1 VDFRI
6 LGPLEVVVA
15 GRGVPLGGAK
25 QRAALA
31 MLLLHRNQTV
41 SRDRLIEGLWGEEP
55 PASAGHT
62 LEAYVS
68 RLRRALLT
76 VEASPRLMARPP
88 GYVLKVEAGELDLDR
103 FQAALD
109 RAGMAISG
117 GDPSAAAAALRE
129 ALAMFRGAPLEDLT
143 YAPFAQGE
151 IPRLEELR
159 LAAVER
165 RIDADLACGR
175 HRELVGELESLVARH
190 PLRERFWAQLML
202 ALYRSGRQ
210 GEALGA
216 LERARSGLAEELGV
230 DPSPVLTEVQQG
242 ILRQDPGLAP
252 AQPRVAL
259 PTIVGRKGRDAE
271 LKADESSPVPRP
283 SRRPAVD
290 GRGPAAPGEPGRR
303 PFMTRRPARTGLI
316 AVALV
321 ALVALVAVFVPR
333 ILNQGRAGIGTSSRP
348 GLNFLDARTGEVVG
362 HLPIPVTSE
371 VHYADGVFWDAKGSQ
386 TSASVSF
393 VAIDARTRRVLRE
406 FASPVDDVGGFTVDG
421 NDLWVTSYP
430 EPVLVRMDARS
441 GRVEDRIPLSD
452 PSAPRFSGGSY
463 GARQL
468 VVAAGSVWVG
478 RTGEVVQVNPQT
490 GRVVR
495 RFPLP
500 YAWGIG
506 FGEGRVW
513 VSTKDGLTWI
523 DPRTS
528 QVGPTAPITTPQYV
542 TVGAGAAWTED
553 GLGTV
558 YKVGLDGRVLATY
571 RTADG
576 GAGDTKVDFSGGTV
590 WEGNASTGTVT
601 AIDALTGDR
610 RTYRFPDTIGDL
622 AAGAGLVVVPMGTEP
637 TTQQVFA
644 HLTGNVGRFVWPSY
658 TADPPDPA
666 VADIRSNPWMAQ
678 VERATCAMLMNYP
691 DQAGVGGARLQPEIA
706 AGMPEVSADGRTY
719 VFTIRPGYRF
729 SPPSN
734 QPVTAEAVR
743 YSIERALSPKL
754 GVNSPGPQ
762 VIADIAGEHA
772 FRDGRAAHISGMR
785 AAGDRLTIKLTRP
798 SPDFLDR
805 LSLPF
810 FCVVP
815 AGTPIVPQGVAPA
828 PPTAGPYYMARW
840 NNGEYLILKRNPDYQ
855 GPRPHFFDAFIFRE
869 GMDPGLAVG
878 HVGQG
883 VWDHIS
889 LDDPLLA
896 PGGAVDQKW
905 GQAGSARTP
914 RGPRYLA
921 EPLPVVHYIAFN
933 AGRSLFANRRLRLGV
948 ARALNRGALAQ
959 IRDAI
964 PTDQLLP
971 PTAED
976 YHDRA
981 VFPLDGD
988 LASARALVHQR
999 RATAT
1004 MAVQAGCKD
1013 CLQVAQAVAAQ
1024 LAPLGIEVRLRT
1036 MQDTSAAAVARA
1048 PVDLV
1053 ESTTSVPYPD
1063 GASFLSRMLVRDI
1076 PRSWLPPGV
1085 RARAVDLASS
1095 SGHRWYAAAVTLADD
1110 LATGAVPAAAFS
1122 ADSMGELFGGRIGCE
1137 ISAPPGSGIDLPALC
1152 LSPSP

>member
-6 LGPLEVVVA
+6 LGPLEVLGA

-88 GYVLKVEAGELDLDR
+88 GYWLKVEAGELDLDR

-109 RAGMAISG
+109 RAGTAISG
-117 GDPSAAAAALRE
+117 GDPPAAAAALRE

-202 ALYRSGRQ
+202 TLYRSGRQ

-230 DPSPVLTEVQQG
+230 DPSPVLTEVQRG
-242 ILRQDPGLAP
+242 ILRHDPGLAP
-252 AQPRVAL
+252 PQPRPGL
-259 PTIVGRKGRDAE
+259 PAMAGRQGGDAG
-271 LKADESSPVPRP
+271 LRSDESAAMRSQFQA
-283 SRRPAVD
+283 PAAD

-333 ILNQGRAGIGTSSRP
+333 ILHPGRAEPMSPRP

-362 HLPIPVTSE
+362 YLPIPVTSE
-371 VHYADGVFWDAKGSQ
+371 VHYAGGVFWDVKGSQ

-406 FASPVDDVGGFTVDG
+406 FASPFDDVGGFTVDG

-452 PSAPRFSGGSY
+452 PSAPRFRGTSY
-463 GARQL
+463 GAEQL

-500 YAWGIG
+500 YEWGIG
-506 FGEGRVW
+506 FGEGKVW

-523 DPRTS
+523 DPATG

-542 TVGAGAAWTED
+542 AVGAGSAWTED
-553 GLGTV
+553 KLGTV

-576 GAGDTKVDFSGGTV
+576 GVGDTKVDFSGGTL
-590 WEGNASTGTVT
+590 WEGNGSTGTVT

-610 RTYRFPDTIGDL
+610 RTYRFPHAIGDH
-622 AAGAGLVVVPMGTEP
+622 AAGAGLVAVPMGTAP

-644 HLTGNVGRFVWPSY
+644 HLTGNVGRFVWPSSA
-658 TADPPDPA
+658 ADPPDPA

-691 DQAGVGGARLQPEIA
+691 DRPGVEGAQLQPEIA
-706 AGMPEVSADGRTY
+706 AGMPEVPADGRTY

-762 VIADIAGEHA
+762 MIADIAGEHA
-772 FRDGRAAHISGMR
+772 FRDGKAAHISGIR
-785 AAGDRLTIKLTRP
+785 AAGARLTIRLTRP
-798 SPDFLDR
+798 SPDFLER

-815 AGTPIVPQGVAPA
+815 AGTPVVAEGVAPA

-840 NNGEYLILKRNPDYQ
+840 NNGEYLILKRNPNYP

-878 HVGQG
+878 RVAHG
-883 VWDHIS
+883 VWDHVS

-896 PGGAVDQKW
+896 RGGAVDQKW

-933 AGRSLFANRRLRLGV
+933 AGRSLFAHRRLRLGV

-976 YHDRA
+976 YRDQA

-988 LASARALVHQR
+988 LASARALVPQR
-999 RATAT
+999 RAIAT
-1004 MAVQAGCKD
+1004 MAVQAGCTD

-1024 LAPLGIEVRLRT
+1024 LAHLGIEVRVKA
-1036 MQDTSAAAVARA
+1036 MQDTSAAALARA

-1063 GASFLSRMLVRDI
+1063 GASFLSAMLARDI

-1085 RARAVDLASS
+1085 RARVAHLASS
-1095 SGHRWYAAAVTLADD
+1095 SGLRRYAAAMTLAGN

-1122 ADSMGELFGGRIGCE
+1122 ADSMGELFAGRIGCE
-1137 ISAPPGSGIDLPALC
+1137 ISAPPGSGIDLSALC